1 MKKTWKRLCTGFLAL
16 ATVVTALP
24 TIPVYACLLYT
35 SEKEAY
41 EIYSEDGTFY
51 VEGPLIDYLVYITN
65 FEDYDS
71 LKYFQKVLIDKGV
84 IEELKQKGV
93 KEGQSIVIG
102 EMEFEFF
109 E

>member
-1 MKKTWKRLCTGFLAL
+1 MGVRELKYKIFEELSKIEIDYETFDEEYEYVEEL
-16 ATVVTALP
+16 
-24 TIPVYACLLYT
+24 
-35 SEKEAY
+35 EKEAY

-51 VEGPLIDYLVYITN
+51 VEGPLIEYLVYITN

-71 LKYFQKVLIDKGV
+71 LKYFQKVLTDKGV

-93 KEGQSIVIG
+93 EEGQTIVIG